1 MSFVGE
7 RLGVR
12 IMGAYVDALSWEETL
27 ARISS
32 WAVARQSRYV
42 CLCNVHSLATGS
54 EDSRFQQAVNGADL
68 AVADG
73 MPVALAL
80 RLAGFRGQ
88 PRISGPD
95 LFWQYCSLA
104 AGAGQSIF
112 LYGSTPQTIARLTA
126 RLGSAFPDL
135 RIAGAFS
142 PPFRPLS
149 ADEDDAITRMIDD
162 SGASVVFVGLGCP
175 KQELWMAAQRGR
187 IMAVMLGVGAA
198 FDFHA
203 GTLKRAPLWMQRFG
217 VEWLHR
223 LASEPG
229 RLWRRYLVSNSK
241 FLFHMALH
249 RTSREARE
257 RRSA

>member
-1 MSFVGE
+1 MNLVGE
-7 RLGVR
+7 RLGAR

-27 ARISS
+27 ARISN
-32 WAVARQSRYV
+32 WGTARQSRYV
-42 CLCNVHSLATGS
+42 CLCNVHTLATAS

-88 PRISGPD
+88 PRIGGPD

-104 AGAGQSIF
+104 AGAEQSIF
-112 LYGSTPQTIARLTA
+112 LYGSTPQTIDRLTE
-126 RLGSAFPDL
+126 RLCSAFPHL

-142 PPFRPLS
+142 PPFRALS
-149 ADEDDAITRMIDD
+149 ADEDDATARMIND

-203 GTLKRAPLWMQRFG
+203 GTLKRAPLWMQHYG
-217 VEWLHR
+217 LEWLHR
-223 LASEPG
+223 LATEPG

-241 FLFHMALH
+241 FLFHMAVH
-249 RTSREARE
+249 RASPEARE

>member
-1 MSFVGE
+1 MKVLGE
-7 RLGVR
+7 RLGAR

-27 ARISS
+27 ARISN
-32 WAVARQSRYV
+32 WAVTRQSRYV
-42 CLCNVHSLATGS
+42 CLCNVHSLATAS
-54 EDSRFQQAVNGADL
+54 EDSRFRQAVNGADL

-95 LFWQYCSLA
+95 LFWKYCSLA

-112 LYGSTPQTIARLTA
+112 LYGSTPQTIERLTA

-142 PPFRPLS
+142 PPFRPLT
-149 ADEDDAITRMIDD
+149 ADEDDAIIRMIDD
-162 SGASVVFVGLGCP
+162 SGANVVFVGLGCP
-175 KQELWMAAQRGR
+175 KQELWMAAQRGK
-187 IMAVMLGVGAA
+187 IMAVLLGVGAA

-203 GTLKRAPLWMQRFG
+203 GTLKRAPLWMQRYG

-241 FLFHMALH
+241 FLFHMAVH